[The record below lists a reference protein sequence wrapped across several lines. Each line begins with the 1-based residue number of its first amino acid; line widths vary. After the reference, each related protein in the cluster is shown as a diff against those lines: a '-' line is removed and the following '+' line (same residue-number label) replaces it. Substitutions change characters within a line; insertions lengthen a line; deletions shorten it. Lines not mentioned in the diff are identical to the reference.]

1 MPICSFSV
9 FLPLLSKAWSEAKG
23 TNSAC
28 DQTMGCSTSLLNDDG
43 MRTLKDFSSSG
54 LCDSP
59 DGFLKTSII
68 LSGKIEVKV
77 KFYFSLFIICM
88 GVTLSDYYLSVST
101 HPSASLLSNC
111 IHVEKRVL

>member
-1 MPICSFSV
+1 
-9 FLPLLSKAWSEAKG
+9 
-23 TNSAC
+23 
-28 DQTMGCSTSLLNDDG
+28 MGCSTSLFNDDG

-68 LSGKIEVKV
+68 LSSKSEVKV

-88 GVTLSDYYLSVST
+88 GVTFSDYYLSVST
-101 HPSASLLSNC
+101 HPSASEQLYSCRKEGPLNSADGLYH
-111 IHVEKRVL
+111 IFSSFFLT